1 MAGPLNAGKLL
12 GVEMLPKQ
20 IAYGCQT
27 KKDGEDDPRIP
38 YGVQDIVMFFGKMLK
53 LGVTQNWIISMV
65 KMETIVETNWFRG
78 IIHPTGQFGNKT
90 FQCLQNLKGLGAG
103 KMKMSRRVKIITS
116 PKIGIY
122 FYFEPVP

>member
-1 MAGPLNAGKLL
+1 
-12 GVEMLPKQ
+12 MLPKQ

-53 LGVTQNWIISMV
+53 LGVTQNWKISKV
-65 KMETIVETNWFRG
+65 KMETMVEANWFRE
-78 IIHPTGQFGNKT
+78 IIHPTGHFGNKA
-90 FQCLQNLKGLGAG
+90 FQGLRNMEGLGAR
-103 KMKMSRRVKIITS
+103 KMKMPRRVEIITF

-122 FYFEPVP
+122 FYFEPIP